1 MHLRNSFELLF
12 DDCLLFSID
21 CFSFSLAS
29 NFDLNGRLEIHFDGL
44 AKKLTPFLTGYVAKI
59 IQKSTH
65 LGLKVVSLDAARCS
79 GSKTCLGLVIAP
91 SEGKDERHSTFFNDV
106 TMGVSLYYVSNVSLW
121 LSQHAKLSSSHPP
134 FLSFDCH
141 LAYHGVVLDWNFF
154 WSSIG
159 RISLFVDGHNNA

>member
-44 AKKLTPFLTGYVAKI
+44 AKKPTPFLTGYVAKI

-65 LGLKVVSLDAARCS
+65 LGLKVVSLDAAHCS
-79 GSKTCLGLVIAP
+79 SSKTCFVSVVAP
-91 SEGKDERHSTFFNDV
+91 SAGKDE
-106 TMGVSLYYVSNVSLW
+106 
-121 LSQHAKLSSSHPP
+121 Q
-134 FLSFDCH
+134 
-141 LAYHGVVLDWNFF
+141 NFY
-154 WSSIG
+154 
-159 RISLFVDGHNNA
+159 LFQ

>member
-1 MHLRNSFELLF
+1 MLPKSF
-12 DDCLLFSID
+12 
-21 CFSFSLAS
+21 
-29 NFDLNGRLEIHFDGL
+29 
-44 AKKLTPFLTGYVAKI
+44 KKVLI
-59 IQKSTH
+59 

-79 GSKTCLGLVIAP
+79 GSKTCLGLVVAP

-141 LAYHGVVLDWNFF
+141 LAYHGVVPDWNFLLELYSTGF
-154 WSSIG
+154 IVRGWS
-159 RISLFVDGHNNA
+159 